1 MRFLTIA
8 IAVALLSLPAV
19 TAANAR
25 SAGAHTAKAATT
37 DYAAKKKKHHR
48 KHHAMK
54 KPKEKVEYMRAVPS
68 EPPK

>member
-8 IAVALLSLPAV
+8 IAAAFLSLPA
-19 TAANAR
+19 AAPASAG
-25 SAGAHTAKAATT
+25 SAGAHTAKAAAT
-37 DYAAKKKKHHR
+37 DFSAKRKKHR
-48 KHHAMK
+48 RHHAMK